1 MLPLRK
7 LGQQGLEVTALG
19 LGCMG
24 MSWLYGTPDRL
35 ESVRTLKRAI
45 ALGINFF
52 DTAEVYGPYDNEELL
67 GEVLRGRRDD
77 LIIATKFGFDISMRE
92 VIGVDSHPRNI
103 KRACEDSLKRLNTD
117 YIDLFYQH
125 RVDPGIP
132 IEEVAG
138 TMGELVEQ
146 GKVRYIGLS
155 EASAENIRKA
165 HRTFPLT
172 CVQSEYSL
180 WERSVEE
187 RVLPTLRELG
197 IGFVP
202 YSPLGRGLLAGQI
215 KNVDQFEESDY
226 RRNDPRYQGDN
237 FSKNLKIVNEVKHL
251 ARRYEA
257 SPAQMALAWLL
268 QKGQDIVPIPG
279 TKKVKYLEENVEA
292 LELELSGEDLEEL
305 DAISRLTAGAR
316 YEPARMERIDQ

>member
-24 MSWLYGTPDRL
+24 MSWLYGTPDQL

-77 LIIATKFGFDISMRE
+77 VIIATKFGFDISMRE

-215 KNVDQFEESDY
+215 KNVDQFEASDY

-237 FSKNLKIVNEVKHL
+237 FSKNLKIVNEVRHL

-268 QKGQDIVPIPG
+268 HKGQDIVPIPG

-292 LELELSGEDLEEL
+292 LELELSVEDLEEL

>member
-24 MSWLYGTPDRL
+24 MSWLYGTPDQL

-77 LIIATKFGFDISMRE
+77 VIIATKFGFDISMRE

>member
-24 MSWLYGTPDRL
+24 MSWLYGTPDQL

>member
-24 MSWLYGTPDRL
+24 MSWLYGTPDQL

-215 KNVDQFEESDY
+215 KNVDQFEASDY

>member
-24 MSWLYGTPDRL
+24 MSWLYGTPDQL

-45 ALGINFF
+45 AIGINFF

-77 LIIATKFGFDISMRE
+77 VIIATKFGFDISMRE

-103 KRACEDSLKRLNTD
+103 KRACEDSLKRLDTD

-202 YSPLGRGLLAGQI
+202 YSPLGRGFLAGQI
-215 KNVDQFEESDY
+215 KNIDQFEASDY
-226 RRNDPRYQGDN
+226 RRNDPRYQGEN
-237 FSKNLKIVNEVKHL
+237 FSKNLKIVSEVKHL

-292 LELELSGEDLEEL
+292 VELELSVEDLEEL

>member
-1 MLPLRK
+1 MLPLSK

-24 MSWLYGTPDRL
+24 MSWLYGTPDQL

-77 LIIATKFGFDISMRE
+77 VIIATKFGFDISMRE

-103 KRACEDSLKRLNTD
+103 KRVCEDSLKRLNTD

-215 KNVDQFEESDY
+215 KNVDQFEASDY

>member
-24 MSWLYGTPDRL
+24 MSWLYGTPDQL

-103 KRACEDSLKRLNTD
+103 MRACEDSLKRLSTD

>member
-24 MSWLYGTPDRL
+24 MSWLYGTPDQL

-77 LIIATKFGFDISMRE
+77 VIIATKFGFDISMRE

-215 KNVDQFEESDY
+215 KNVDQFEASDY

-237 FSKNLKIVNEVKHL
+237 FSKNLKIVNEVRHL

-292 LELELSGEDLEEL
+292 LELELSVEDLEEL

>member
-24 MSWLYGTPDRL
+24 MSWLYGTPDQL

-77 LIIATKFGFDISMRE
+77 VIIATKFGFDISMRE

-215 KNVDQFEESDY
+215 KNVDQFEASDY

-237 FSKNLKIVNEVKHL
+237 FSKNLKIVNEVRHL

-292 LELELSGEDLEEL
+292 LELELTVEDLEEL

>member
-24 MSWLYGTPDRL
+24 MSWLYGTPDQL
-35 ESVRTLKRAI
+35 ESVRTLRCAI

-77 LIIATKFGFDISMRE
+77 VVIATKFGFDISMRE

-215 KNVDQFEESDY
+215 KNVDQFEASDY

-237 FSKNLKIVNEVKHL
+237 FSKNLKIVKEVRHL
-251 ARRYEA
+251 ARRYDA
-257 SPAQMALAWLL
+257 SPAQVALAWLL

-292 LELELSGEDLEEL
+292 LELELSVEDLEEL

>member
-1 MLPLRK
+1 
-7 LGQQGLEVTALG
+7 
-19 LGCMG
+19 
-24 MSWLYGTPDRL
+24 
-35 ESVRTLKRAI
+35 
-45 ALGINFF
+45 
-52 DTAEVYGPYDNEELL
+52 
-67 GEVLRGRRDD
+67 
-77 LIIATKFGFDISMRE
+77 
-92 VIGVDSHPRNI
+92 
-103 KRACEDSLKRLNTD
+103 
-117 YIDLFYQH
+117 
-125 RVDPGIP
+125 
-132 IEEVAG
+132 
-138 TMGELVEQ
+138 
-146 GKVRYIGLS
+146 
-155 EASAENIRKA
+155 
-165 HRTFPLT
+165 
-172 CVQSEYSL
+172 VQSEYSL

-187 RVLPTLRELG
+187 KVLPTLRELG

-202 YSPLGRGLLAGQI
+202 YSPLGRGFLAGQI
-215 KNVDQFEESDY
+215 KNVDQFEANDY

>member
-24 MSWLYGTPDRL
+24 MSWLYGTPDQL

-103 KRACEDSLKRLNTD
+103 KRACEDSLKRLSTD

-202 YSPLGRGLLAGQI
+202 YSPLGRGLFAGQI
-215 KNVDQFEESDY
+215 KNVDQFEASDY

>member
-1 MLPLRK
+1 MLPLSK

-24 MSWLYGTPDRL
+24 MSWLYGTPDQL

-215 KNVDQFEESDY
+215 KNVDQFEASDY

>member
-24 MSWLYGTPDRL
+24 MSWLYGTPDQL

-77 LIIATKFGFDISMRE
+77 VIIATKFGFDISMRE
-92 VIGVDSHPRNI
+92 VIGFDSHPRNI

-215 KNVDQFEESDY
+215 KNVDQFEAGDY

>member
-24 MSWLYGTPDRL
+24 MSWLYGTPDHL

-45 ALGINFF
+45 ALGITFF

-155 EASAENIRKA
+155 EARAENIRKA

-187 RVLPTLRELG
+187 KVLPTLRELG

-202 YSPLGRGLLAGQI
+202 YSPLGRGFLAGQI
-215 KNVDQFEESDY
+215 KNVDQFEANDY

>member
-24 MSWLYGTPDRL
+24 MSWLYGTPDQL

-77 LIIATKFGFDISMRE
+77 VIIATKFGFDISMRE

-197 IGFVP
+197 VGFVP

-215 KNVDQFEESDY
+215 KNVDQFEASDY

-237 FSKNLKIVNEVKHL
+237 FSKNLKIVNEVRHL

-292 LELELSGEDLEEL
+292 LELELSVEDLEEL

>member
-77 LIIATKFGFDISMRE
+77 VIIATKFGFDISMRE

>member
-24 MSWLYGTPDRL
+24 MSWLYGTPDKL

-67 GEVLRGRRDD
+67 GETLRGRRDD
-77 LIIATKFGFDISMRE
+77 VIIATKFGFDISMRE

-215 KNVDQFEESDY
+215 KNVDQFETGDY

-305 DAISRLTAGAR
+305 DEISRLTAGAR
-316 YEPARMERIDQ
+316 YEPARMERIDK

>member
-1 MLPLRK
+1 
-7 LGQQGLEVTALG
+7 
-19 LGCMG
+19 
-24 MSWLYGTPDRL
+24 
-35 ESVRTLKRAI
+35 VRTLKRAI

-103 KRACEDSLKRLNTD
+103 KRACEDSLKRLSTD

-202 YSPLGRGLLAGQI
+202 YSPLGRGLFAGQI
-215 KNVDQFEESDY
+215 KNVDQFEASDY

>member
-24 MSWLYGTPDRL
+24 MSWLYGTPDQL

-77 LIIATKFGFDISMRE
+77 VIIATKFGFDISMRE

-180 WERSVEE
+180 WERLVEE

-215 KNVDQFEESDY
+215 KNVDQFEASDY

-237 FSKNLKIVNEVKHL
+237 FSKNLKIVNEVRHL

-292 LELELSGEDLEEL
+292 LELELSVEDLEEL

>member
-24 MSWLYGTPDRL
+24 MSWLYGTPDQL

-103 KRACEDSLKRLNTD
+103 KRACEDSLKRLSTD

-202 YSPLGRGLLAGQI
+202 YSPLGRGFLAGQI
-215 KNVDQFEESDY
+215 KNVDQFEASDY

-237 FSKNLKIVNEVKHL
+237 FGKNLKIVSEVKHL

-316 YEPARMERIDQ
+316 YEPDRMERIDQ

>member
-24 MSWLYGTPDRL
+24 MSWLYGTPDQL

-45 ALGINFF
+45 AFGINFF

-77 LIIATKFGFDISMRE
+77 VIIATKFGFDISMRE

-103 KRACEDSLKRLNTD
+103 KRACEDSLKRLDTD

-202 YSPLGRGLLAGQI
+202 YSPLGRGFLAGQI
-215 KNVDQFEESDY
+215 KNVDQFEASDY

-237 FSKNLKIVNEVKHL
+237 FSKNLKIVSEVKHL

-292 LELELSGEDLEEL
+292 VELELSVEDLEEL

>member
-24 MSWLYGTPDRL
+24 MSWLYGTPDHL

-45 ALGINFF
+45 ALGITFF

-77 LIIATKFGFDISMRE
+77 VIIATKFGFDISMRE

-155 EASAENIRKA
+155 EARAENIRKA

-187 RVLPTLRELG
+187 KVLPTLRELG

-202 YSPLGRGLLAGQI
+202 YSPLGRGFLAGQI
-215 KNVDQFEESDY
+215 KNVDQFEANDY

-305 DAISRLTAGAR
+305 DAVSRLTAGAR

>member
-24 MSWLYGTPDRL
+24 MSWLYGTPDQF

-77 LIIATKFGFDISMRE
+77 VIIATKFGFDISMRE

-215 KNVDQFEESDY
+215 KNVDQFEANDY

-268 QKGQDIVPIPG
+268 HKGQDIVPIPG

-292 LELELSGEDLEEL
+292 LELELSVEDLEEL

>member
-7 LGQQGLEVTALG
+7 LGQQGLEVSALG

-24 MSWLYGTPDRL
+24 MSWLYGTPDHG

-52 DTAEVYGPYDNEELL
+52 DTAEVYGPYENEELL
-67 GEVLRGRRDD
+67 GSVLRGQRDEVV
-77 LIIATKFGFDISMRE
+77 IATKFGFDISLGE
-92 VIGVDSHPRNI
+92 VVGLDSHPRNI
-103 KRACEDSLKRLNTD
+103 RRACDDSLKRLNTD

-125 RVDPGIP
+125 RVDPAIP

-155 EASAENIRKA
+155 EASAENIGKA
-165 HRTFPLT
+165 HRTYPLS
-172 CVQSEYSL
+172 CVQTEYSL

-187 RVLPTLRELG
+187 RILPAIRELG

-215 KNVDQFEESDY
+215 KSFADIDEGDY
-226 RRNDPRYQGDN
+226 RRTDPRYQGDN
-237 FSKNLKIVNEVKHL
+237 FAKNIKIVNEVKHL

-257 SPAQMALAWLL
+257 SPAQVALAWLL

-279 TKKVKYLEENVEA
+279 TKKVKYLDENVQA
-292 LELELSGEDLEEL
+292 VELKLTEEDMEEL
-305 DAISRLTAGAR
+305 DGVSRLTAGAR
-316 YEPARMERIDQ
+316 YEPARMERIES

>member
-24 MSWLYGTPDRL
+24 MSWLYGTPDQL

-215 KNVDQFEESDY
+215 KNVDQFEASDY

-237 FSKNLKIVNEVKHL
+237 FSKNLKIVNEVRHL

>member
-24 MSWLYGTPDRL
+24 MSWLYGTPDQL

-103 KRACEDSLKRLNTD
+103 KRVCEDSLKRLNTD

>member
-24 MSWLYGTPDRL
+24 MSWLYGTPDQL

-77 LIIATKFGFDISMRE
+77 VIIATKFGFDISMRE

-215 KNVDQFEESDY
+215 KNVDQFEASDY

>member
-24 MSWLYGTPDRL
+24 MSWLYGTPDQL

-77 LIIATKFGFDISMRE
+77 VIIATKFGFDISMRE

-215 KNVDQFEESDY
+215 KNVDQFEASDY

-237 FSKNLKIVNEVKHL
+237 FSKNLKIVNEVRHL

-292 LELELSGEDLEEL
+292 LELELTVEDREEL

>member
-24 MSWLYGTPDRL
+24 MSWLYGTPDHL

-45 ALGINFF
+45 ALGITFF

-77 LIIATKFGFDISMRE
+77 LIIATKFGFDISMRQ

-155 EASAENIRKA
+155 EARAENIRKA

-187 RVLPTLRELG
+187 KVLPTLRELG

-202 YSPLGRGLLAGQI
+202 YSPLGRGFLAGQI
-215 KNVDQFEESDY
+215 KNVDQFEANDY

-305 DAISRLTAGAR
+305 DAVSRLTAGAR